1 MLMKMN
7 MKIGGMVHAHEK
19 KKKGGP
25 QALDLPQEYY
35 NNYESQADMPIVDR
49 SSTLSNLQG
58 VHVTLKDLM
67 NPPSSERCT
76 EVSYS
81 KNNQATTRGMSKHD
95 ASGDRM
101 NTQAKVDY
109 NQVANP
115 DAVMIYPR
123 KEEDTYEDE
132 DMNNHTRAH
141 MMRGSRSPNPN
152 VPLSLTGNHHYNKL
166 QATMSPVGQSSL
178 FSHRQ
183 GVPVT
188 LKDLTM
194 NPSYSELYTEVSAT
208 HFDHDRMNSQAKV
221 GSNQVTEPNNEMK
234 INPLL
239 QGAWKTDKVS
249 IRKEED
255 TYEDI
260 MNNHTRAHMMRGSR
274 SPNPNVPLSLTGKHH
289 YNKLQAT
296 MSSVGQHSV
305 FSDLQR
311 KIPVTLKDLII
322 PSYYSELEVSEMKHL
337 QKNHVKLDSNQVVPK
352 SDVVMISPDASVGK
366 LNSQTS
372 VDVDKVSN
380 RKEDDDASKTSAM
393 PLTSSNVDHTSVD
406 INNHTSEDWF
416 KMSEAFAN
424 GSGLNSQIKVD
435 QVHGKDTNA
444 TTISDRNVGKYSK
457 QETVVQRLSI
467 DSTVSQTSDNSNGET
482 SYMALLLCMLQRGQQ
497 GCGEDVDP
505 LMQFCRK
512 DTPMVEFNEIT
523 KYDVLSD
530 FYDVYM
536 NYVGNRRLRVF
547 VQTRVSE
554 YKSLSNNRNRNLFLN
569 DFVQALPICR
579 FLALGKLS

>member
-132 DMNNHTRAH
+132 D
-141 MMRGSRSPNPN
+141 
-152 VPLSLTGNHHYNKL
+152 
-166 QATMSPVGQSSL
+166 
-178 FSHRQ
+178 
-183 GVPVT
+183 
-188 LKDLTM
+188 
-194 NPSYSELYTEVSAT
+194 
-208 HFDHDRMNSQAKV
+208 
-221 GSNQVTEPNNEMK
+221 
-234 INPLL
+234 
-239 QGAWKTDKVS
+239 
-249 IRKEED
+249 
-255 TYEDI
+255 

-457 QETVVQRLSI
+457 QEAVVQRLSI